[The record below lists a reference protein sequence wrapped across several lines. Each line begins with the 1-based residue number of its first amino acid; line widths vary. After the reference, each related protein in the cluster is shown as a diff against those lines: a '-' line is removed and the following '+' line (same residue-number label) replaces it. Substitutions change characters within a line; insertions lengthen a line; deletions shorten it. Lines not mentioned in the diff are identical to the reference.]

1 MMEQGMD
8 KLRLKGTLCA
18 LVCVA
23 LWAMIPVV
31 SKLGQ
36 ASLDH
41 HQFLFWSSLFSLIMV
56 AGLCVYSG
64 SLKHLKKYSARDWG
78 QSTVLGLLGTYLY
91 FLLLYKG
98 YAGGKGMEVLIVQYT
113 WPIFVALLSVII
125 LRETLNGRKILSLLL
140 GFAAIILVLTKGE
153 LQALSIKNS
162 SLLLWVMAG
171 AICFALFSVLSK
183 RIQLEANSLML
194 VFFGV
199 ATLASFIS
207 MLVFSEFTLPDSK
220 SLMIV
225 IISGVLV
232 NGLSDVLWLW
242 ALRRT
247 EASFLAPFVFLTPL
261 LSTLYMLLIFSERF
275 LPFYGV
281 SLVLIIFAGVIN
293 TCWPSQGKRR
303 TVSQD
308 NSLQRR

>member
-1 MMEQGMD
+1 MD
-8 KLRLKGTLCA
+8 KQRLKGTLCA
-18 LVCVA
+18 LLCVS
-23 LWAMIPVV
+23 LWAVIPVV

-36 ASLDH
+36 TTLDH
-41 HQFLFWSSLFSLIMV
+41 HQFLFWSSLFSFVMV
-56 AGLCVYSG
+56 AGLCFVTG
-64 SLKHLKKYSARDWG
+64 SLKHLRNYSVKDWG

-113 WPIFVALLSVII
+113 WPIFVALLSVVI

-140 GFAAIILVLTKGE
+140 GFAAIILILTKGQ
-153 LQALSIKNS
+153 LQALSLNDS

-171 AICFALFSVLSK
+171 AICFALFSVFSK
-183 RIQLEANSLML
+183 RIKLEANSLML

-207 MLVFSEFTLPDSK
+207 MLVFSEFILPDSR
-220 SLMIV
+220 SLLIV

-247 EASFLAPFVFLTPL
+247 EASFLAPFIFLTPL
-261 LSTLYMLLIFSERF
+261 LSTLYMLLIFSEQF
-275 LPFYGV
+275 LPVYGV

-293 TCWPSQGKRR
+293 TCRPGSNEGGKTPPGSQ
-303 TVSQD
+303 
-308 NSLQRR
+308 LQKH

>member
-1 MMEQGMD
+1 MD